1 MLLSDI
7 FRFPGLTCEPI
18 ADADVDAA
26 VALINEAYA
35 YQDAHK
41 GQPRTNPA
49 HLRRQISQS
58 EFYVVRQL
66 GEIVGCLYVR
76 RQEGS
81 VHFGL
86 LTVAQRLRGTGL
98 APALIKAVESYARK
112 LGVQA
117 VELDYM
123 SVAVWLRTY
132 YERFGYA
139 ETGQVTPWGS
149 IDLIRMAKPL
159 RSQAGVGRWLD
170 PGGRLARWPTKR
182 SDQLLAL
189 QYLVGKFES
198 GRSYTEAEV
207 NDVLKHWHTF
217 SDWPLLRRELYEA
230 GLIDRNRDGSEYRL
244 VAGHNSRS

>member
-98 APALIKAVESYARK
+98 APALIKAV
-112 LGVQA
+112 
-117 VELDYM
+117 
-123 SVAVWLRTY
+123 
-132 YERFGYA
+132 